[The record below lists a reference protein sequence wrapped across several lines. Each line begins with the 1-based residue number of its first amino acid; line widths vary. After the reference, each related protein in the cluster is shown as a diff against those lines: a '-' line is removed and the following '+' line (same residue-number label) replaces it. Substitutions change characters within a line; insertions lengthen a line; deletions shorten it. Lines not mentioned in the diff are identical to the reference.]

1 MILLAELD
9 TLDPIAGTR
18 KTIRVTNANI
28 ASVTSLNGVSWRPA
42 MASEPELSMRTFK
55 GDFDGQATVGV
66 GSMSILLGQ
75 IVQLDANAKRFAWGS
90 TKVKIWAGV
99 AGQAWPWTQY
109 FDGEVDAFTSQD
121 GKVSLTLKV
130 STKPFEREALYLSY
144 AGTGGLEGGSDLAGR
159 PKPWLLGRCKG
170 VEPVLINATDSVFQ
184 VSAYGAIS
192 AVTGL
197 FERGAAF
204 GASAGDYPTYAALV
218 AGAIPAGR
226 WATCLASGLIR
237 LGAPPYGTITADVD
251 GDAPGGTW
259 RRKTGEIITRIATG
273 AGLLSSDLDATSM
286 TALDT
291 ALAAF
296 PNQGRIGVYLTEQI
310 DVMSLAAQLAA
321 PCNAQAG
328 ISLMGK
334 LFAVRPSFAS
344 PSLTLDAQQRRQP
357 VVGSNSESG
366 VSPPFSTVEMG
377 YERCWRV
384 HQFSEIAFYATLIDL
399 GAYDAATV
407 YREGNIITDP
417 ATGKRYL
424 YINPTPS
431 AGNAPPNVLYWDDV
445 GSSGAAGTTRHP
457 EPVPVDP
464 AVGWLYFDA
473 TGRTY
478 RFEGYGLTD
487 DQGSPILDDQGNQ
500 ITTDGWVEVRD
511 DGIAAARAIADAA
524 AIDAA
529 RALADLVVIGSD
541 GWLSKGEKGRVEIE
555 YAAML
560 GRQTGFNAK
569 AVALGV
575 GATERTA
582 AATEMAALTTY
593 LNGLSPA
600 WNNRGTDTPIVFA
613 TWQAKWTNADAAIRA
628 LEIVIQGLPGIHG
641 IDGIDGADG
650 KLVEFIWKRAASTPA
665 TPTGN
670 GIPAGWDDEPPA
682 GSSPL
687 WMSKGKQELDGT
699 LIGAWS
705 APVRHD
711 GPPGADGSNGVS
723 PVSAELRPAS
733 FNVLLD
739 ASGAPKAGELYK
751 AAAVTAYQGGSGIS
765 VTSVSVVS
773 GSAVGGT
780 FSIVSGELRM
790 TAISAESGSVEVD
803 IVAAGQ
809 TVRKRLTFNT
819 TRDGSDGSVAT
830 TLAITSPQ
838 INSTSYMDLGT
849 ALSINAS
856 STGKLKLNLTG
867 NYFGDTFQGGFK
879 LQISTTGG
887 ASWSDIS
894 GTESTGTLAEWTSD
908 PVIRLKGNVNGS
920 GPYTITGYSADQPLM
935 IKVQGKKLSGS
946 ASVTEEINLKIY
958 AERVL

>member
-1 MILLAELD
+1 LILLAELD

-204 GASAGDYPTYAALV
+204 GVSAGDYPTYAALV

-384 HQFSEIAFYATLIDL
+384 HQFSEIAFYATLVDL

-407 YREGNIITDP
+407 YREGNMITDP

-431 AGNAPPNVLYWDDV
+431 AGNAPPNVLYWDDI
-445 GSSGAAGTTRHP
+445 GSSGASGTTRYP
-457 EPVPVDP
+457 EPVPIDP

-487 DQGSPILDDQGNQ
+487 DQGNPILDDNGDQ
-500 ITTDGWVEVRD
+500 ILTDGWVMVRD
-511 DGIAAARAIADAA
+511 SGIDAA
-524 AIDAA
+524 AAA
-529 RALADLVVIGSD
+529 AAAAQAKADETSAQVARIASD
-541 GWLSKGEKGRVEIE
+541 GWLSTTEKPQAVILYQALVANHAALDAKGVS
-555 YAAML
+555 L
-560 GRQTGFNAK
+560 GIA
-569 AVALGV
+569 
-575 GATERTA
+575 ATERATA
-582 AATEMAALTTY
+582 NTKMTALDTY
-593 LNGLSPA
+593 LYGLSPT
-600 WNNRGTDTPIVFA
+600 WTDASQDTVIVPA
-613 TWQAKWTNADAAIRA
+613 TYKTKWDEAYAAVAALQAAI
-628 LEIVIQGLPGIHG
+628 QGQPG
-641 IDGIDGADG
+641 
-650 KLVEFIWKRAASTPA
+650 
-665 TPTGN
+665 
-670 GIPAGWDDEPPA
+670 DD
-682 GSSPL
+682 
-687 WMSKGKQELDGT
+687 
-699 LIGAWS
+699 
-705 APVRHD
+705 
-711 GPPGADGSNGVS
+711 GVS
-723 PVSAELRPAS
+723 PVTAELRPAS
-733 FNVLLD
+733 FSVLLD
-739 ASGAPKAGELYK
+739 ASGAAKSGELPK
-751 AAAVTAYQGGSGIS
+751 AAAVTAYQAGAGIS
-765 VTSVSVVS
+765 VTSVTVVS

-803 IVAAGQ
+803 VVAGGQ
-809 TVRKRLTFNT
+809 TVRKRVTFNT

-838 INSTSYMDLGT
+838 INSGTYMDLGVPL
-849 ALSINAS
+849 AINAS

-867 NYFGDTFQGGFK
+867 TYFADTFQGGFR
-879 LQISTTGG
+879 LMHSINGG
-887 ASWSDIS
+887 SYTEIS
-894 GTESTGTLAEWTSD
+894 GTESTGTLAETLSD
-908 PVIRLKGNVNGS
+908 PVINAKGNVDGF
-920 GPYTITGYSADQPLM
+920 GPYTITTYSAEDSVL
-935 IKVQGKKLSGS
+935 IKAQGKKLSGS
-946 ASVTEEINLKIY
+946 ASATDTLNLKIY

>member
-1 MILLAELD
+1 LILLAELD

-121 GKVSLTLKV
+121 GKVSLSLKV

-192 AVTGL
+192 AVTAL

-251 GDAPGGTW
+251 GDAPGGIW

-291 ALAAF
+291 ALVAL

-384 HQFSEIAFYATLIDL
+384 HQFSEIAFYATLVDL

-407 YREGNIITDP
+407 YREGNMITDP

-431 AGNAPPNVLYWDDV
+431 AGNAPPNVLYWDDI
-445 GSSGAAGTTRHP
+445 GSSGAAGTTRYP
-457 EPVPVDP
+457 EPVPIDP

-487 DQGSPILDDQGNQ
+487 DQGNPILDDNGDQ
-500 ITTDGWVEVRD
+500 ILTDGWVMVRD
-511 DGIAAARAIADAA
+511 SGIDAA
-524 AIDAA
+524 AAA
-529 RALADLVVIGSD
+529 AAAAQAKADETSAQVARIASD
-541 GWLSKGEKGRVEIE
+541 GWLSTTEKPQAVILYQALVANHAALDAKGVS
-555 YAAML
+555 L
-560 GRQTGFNAK
+560 GIA
-569 AVALGV
+569 
-575 GATERTA
+575 ATERATA
-582 AATEMAALTTY
+582 NTKMTALDTY
-593 LNGLSPA
+593 LYGLSPTWTDASQDTVIVPATYKTA
-600 WNNRGTDTPIVFA
+600 WDEAYAAVA
-613 TWQAKWTNADAAIRA
+613 ALQAAI
-628 LEIVIQGLPGIHG
+628 QGQP
-641 IDGIDGADG
+641 
-650 KLVEFIWKRAASTPA
+650 
-665 TPTGN
+665 
-670 GIPAGWDDEPPA
+670 
-682 GSSPL
+682 
-687 WMSKGKQELDGT
+687 
-699 LIGAWS
+699 
-705 APVRHD
+705 
-711 GPPGADGSNGVS
+711 GVS
-723 PVSAELRPAS
+723 PVAITLSPPTATVQLDYNGVPSGLPIGFTVLAHQSGSA
-733 FNVLLD
+733 
-739 ASGAPKAGELYK
+739 
-751 AAAVTAYQGGSGIS
+751 IS
-765 VTSVSVVS
+765 VTSV
-773 GSAVGGT
+773 T
-780 FSIVSGELRM
+780 K
-790 TAISAESGSVEVD
+790 TAESG
-803 IVAAGQ
+803 
-809 TVRKRLTFNT
+809 
-819 TRDGSDGSVAT
+819 GSFSVAGAVV
-830 TLAITSPQ
+830 TL
-838 INSTSYMDLGT
+838 NSL
-849 ALSINAS
+849 
-856 STGKLKLNLTG
+856 
-867 NYFGDTFQGGFK
+867 
-879 LQISTTGG
+879 TGG
-887 ASWSDIS
+887 ASDAYVVLTIVAGGQTFTGITLSVGTSKAGLALGTAKVDIS
-894 GTESTGTLAEWTSD
+894 VNLSEATASSFAQVGGTLAINASNAGKVKVNLVGPGGAAGHVRPDVEDYQYEWKIELSANGGSTWPFATS
-908 PVIRLKGNVNGS
+908 VVTSTQTTFNLTGQMRGGLTATG
-920 GPYTITGYSADQPLM
+920 GPYSITGLGSETPCLARLMLRQKAGTPAPSAM
-935 IKVQGKKLSGS
+935 ISS
-946 ASVTEEINLKIY
+946 ALTMT
-958 AERVL
+958 AEQEP

>member
-204 GASAGDYPTYAALV
+204 GVSAGDYPTYAALV

-384 HQFSEIAFYATLIDL
+384 HQFSEIAFYATLVDL

-407 YREGNIITDP
+407 YREGNMITDP

-431 AGNAPPNVLYWDDV
+431 AGNAPPNVLYWDDI
-445 GSSGAAGTTRHP
+445 GSSGASGTTRYP
-457 EPVPVDP
+457 EPVPIDP

-487 DQGSPILDDQGNQ
+487 DQGNPILDDNGDQ
-500 ITTDGWVEVRD
+500 ILTDGWVMVRD
-511 DGIAAARAIADAA
+511 SGIDAA
-524 AIDAA
+524 AAA
-529 RALADLVVIGSD
+529 AAAAQAKADETSAQVARIASD
-541 GWLSKGEKGRVEIE
+541 GWLSTTEKPQAVILYQALVANHAALDAKGVS
-555 YAAML
+555 L
-560 GRQTGFNAK
+560 GIA
-569 AVALGV
+569 
-575 GATERTA
+575 ATERATA
-582 AATEMAALTTY
+582 NTKMTALDTY
-593 LNGLSPA
+593 LYGLSPT
-600 WNNRGTDTPIVFA
+600 WTDASQDTVIVPA
-613 TWQAKWTNADAAIRA
+613 TYKTKWDEAYAAVAALQAAI
-628 LEIVIQGLPGIHG
+628 QGQPG
-641 IDGIDGADG
+641 
-650 KLVEFIWKRAASTPA
+650 
-665 TPTGN
+665 
-670 GIPAGWDDEPPA
+670 DD
-682 GSSPL
+682 
-687 WMSKGKQELDGT
+687 
-699 LIGAWS
+699 
-705 APVRHD
+705 
-711 GPPGADGSNGVS
+711 GVS
-723 PVSAELRPAS
+723 PVTAELRPAS
-733 FNVLLD
+733 FSVLLD
-739 ASGAPKAGELYK
+739 ASGAAKSGELPK
-751 AAAVTAYQGGSGIS
+751 AAAVTAYQAGAGIS
-765 VTSVSVVS
+765 VTSVTVVS

-803 IVAAGQ
+803 VVAGGQ
-809 TVRKRLTFNT
+809 TVRKRVTFNT

-838 INSTSYMDLGT
+838 INSGTYMDLGVPL
-849 ALSINAS
+849 AINAS

-867 NYFGDTFQGGFK
+867 TYFADTFQGGFR
-879 LQISTTGG
+879 LMHSINGG
-887 ASWSDIS
+887 SYTEIS
-894 GTESTGTLAEWTSD
+894 GTESTGTLAETLSD
-908 PVIRLKGNVNGS
+908 PVINAKGNVDGF
-920 GPYTITGYSADQPLM
+920 GPYTITTYSAEDSVL
-935 IKVQGKKLSGS
+935 IKAQGKKLSGS
-946 ASVTEEINLKIY
+946 ASATDTLNLKIY

>member
-204 GASAGDYPTYAALV
+204 GVSAGDYPTYAALV

-286 TALDT
+286 TALDA

-384 HQFSEIAFYATLIDL
+384 HQFSEIAFYATLVDL

-407 YREGNIITDP
+407 YREGNMITDP

-431 AGNAPPNVLYWDDV
+431 AGNAPPNVLYWDDI
-445 GSSGAAGTTRHP
+445 GSSGAAGTTRYP
-457 EPVPVDP
+457 EPIPVDP

-487 DQGSPILDDQGNQ
+487 DQGNPILDDQGDQ

-524 AIDAA
+524 LIDAA
-529 RALADLVVIGSD
+529 RASADIAIIASD
-541 GWLSKGEKGRVEIE
+541 GWLSTTEKPQAVILYQALVENHT
-555 YAAML
+555 AL
-560 GRQTGFNAK
+560 NAK
-569 AVALGV
+569 GVALDIA
-575 GATERTA
+575 ATERATA
-582 AATEMAALTTY
+582 NTKVSALSAY
-593 LNGLSPA
+593 LTGLSPA
-600 WNNRGTDTPIVFA
+600 WNNTAQNTAIVAGTYKT
-613 TWQAKWTNADAAIRA
+613 KWDEAYAAVAALQAAI
-628 LEIVIQGLPGIHG
+628 QGQPG
-641 IDGIDGADG
+641 
-650 KLVEFIWKRAASTPA
+650 
-665 TPTGN
+665 
-670 GIPAGWDDEPPA
+670 DD
-682 GSSPL
+682 
-687 WMSKGKQELDGT
+687 
-699 LIGAWS
+699 
-705 APVRHD
+705 
-711 GPPGADGSNGVS
+711 GVS

-733 FNVLLD
+733 FTALLD
-739 ASGAPKAGELYK
+739 ASGAAKSGELPK
-751 AAAVTAYQGGSGIS
+751 AAAVTAYQAGAGIS
-765 VTSVSVVS
+765 VTSVTVVS

-780 FSIVSGELRM
+780 FSIVSG
-790 TAISAESGSVEVD
+790 
-803 IVAAGQ
+803 
-809 TVRKRLTFNT
+809 
-819 TRDGSDGSVAT
+819 
-830 TLAITSPQ
+830 
-838 INSTSYMDLGT
+838 
-849 ALSINAS
+849 
-856 STGKLKLNLTG
+856 
-867 NYFGDTFQGGFK
+867 
-879 LQISTTGG
+879 
-887 ASWSDIS
+887 
-894 GTESTGTLAEWTSD
+894 
-908 PVIRLKGNVNGS
+908 
-920 GPYTITGYSADQPLM
+920 
-935 IKVQGKKLSGS
+935 
-946 ASVTEEINLKIY
+946 
-958 AERVL
+958 